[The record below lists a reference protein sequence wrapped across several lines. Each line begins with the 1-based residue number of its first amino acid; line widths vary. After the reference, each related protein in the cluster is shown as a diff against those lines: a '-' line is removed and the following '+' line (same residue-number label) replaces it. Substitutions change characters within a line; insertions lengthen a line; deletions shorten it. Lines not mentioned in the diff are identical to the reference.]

1 MEHPHILEMRYRSFL
16 YLWCFTRDYRPLV
29 KSNLDMSNF
38 YDWFPY
44 GQPLQRA
51 DWLARIQNLHL
62 MAYPCDQF
70 TLGFSI
76 SSFLNVLN
84 TAQFQWF
91 MECASHLHP
100 CAILNSKRH
109 PWNLNDGHH
118 ATSDKWFLHKNWKWD
133 ICVGNRFEIW
143 RFANLQQSFFQRHV
157 KTFVLDG
164 LCQSRI
170 NASQESVAGS
180 GQGGEATRFSAS
192 EIGRFRG
199 QPWCGFFLFEQV
211 LPPVVIKHGN
221 WTASVV
227 FEWESNV
234 HKHSSKEW
242 LAPER
247 GWVLIF

>member
-1 MEHPHILEMRYRSFL
+1 MFWTLL
-16 YLWCFTRDYRPLV
+16 N
-29 KSNLDMSNF
+29 SNDSWSVPAIYIRAPSSIQSAIRETWMMATM
-38 YDWFPY
+38 
-44 GQPLQRA
+44 PLQT
-51 DWLARIQNLHL
+51 N
-62 MAYPCDQF
+62 
-70 TLGFSI
+70 G
-76 SSFLNVLN
+76 
-84 TAQFQWF
+84 
-91 MECASHLHP
+91 
-100 CAILNSKRH
+100 
-109 PWNLNDGHH
+109 
-118 ATSDKWFLHKNWKWD
+118 FLHKNWKWD

-234 HKHSSKEW
+234 HKPFQQGMVGSRARMSFNILVKIAHY
-242 LAPER
+242 
-247 GWVLIF
+247 